1 MKKGYLS
8 AYNQGSLRAVSDVL
22 TLMSKLTAQRN
33 IWSDEFLLYDD
44 HIRSHSEFISS
55 RTRRVTKT
63 SVSHF
68 GIITNAFSPYLPYDW
83 LKLEQFRAVSS
94 TALFI

>member
-33 IWSDEFLLYDD
+33 IGSDDIFFATAFQAGIDEFLLYDD
-44 HIRSHSEFISS
+44 HIRSRSEFISS
-55 RTRRVTKT
+55 RTRSTPT
-63 SVSHF
+63 SAAICS
-68 GIITNAFSPYLPYDW
+68 
-83 LKLEQFRAVSS
+83 RSS
-94 TALFI
+94 TTAMTEARY